1 MIPYIILLAFVT
13 ITAYFG
19 RRYGNNF
26 IRHLSIFIVAIALIL
41 FAGLRDFRV
50 GTDTGTYV
58 MHFNASDSFSIVSE
72 RQDTGYYLLSWL
84 ARWFSDSYSMLLIMI
99 ALIVVPCYLSTIVRV
114 VRRYETA
121 VFLFITLGAYTFF
134 FNGARQGIAAA
145 ICFLAIPFLLQRR
158 LWPYIALIGIA
169 ITFHRTALIAIPLYW
184 IASSEIRIQRLAILG
199 IATAISVV
207 FLNVFVNL
215 ATELLSDKF
224 ASYAEVSEGG
234 GEIWV
239 AFLVCQGILLYFFKQ
254 IVPDPNGW
262 YARLLNIYLA
272 GLVPALAST
281 LSGVNPSG
289 ILRLHLFFSS
299 TAILLWPMVF
309 LQIRVSELR
318 ILLTIGFSAVTLAFF
333 IMTTSAFSN
342 LVPYRLNTS
351 IFTW

>member
-224 ASYAEVSEGG
+224 ANYAEVGEGG

-239 AFLVCQGILLYFFKQ
+239 AFLVSQGILLYFFKW
-254 IVPDPNGW
+254 IVPDRDGW

-289 ILRLHLFFSS
+289 VLRLHLYFSS
-299 TAILLWPMVF
+299 MAILLWPMVF
-309 LQIRVSELR
+309 VQIRASDSKF
-318 ILLTIGFSAVTLAFF
+318 LLAIGFFTVTLVFF
-333 IMTTSAFSN
+333 IMTTSAFSK
-342 LVPYRLNTS
+342 LIPYRLNTS